1 MTCEIC
7 QKEIPPEEDM
17 CVEHDGRDVLACHEC
32 GIAPPVPK
40 FVITHANHNGV
51 RHIVRLPEGWQ
62 MIPQS
67 INSDTFQA
75 LCVGWIHMVGSHY
88 CVHLDAPGIPMGA
101 TFARQMLRDVRSELS
116 RRDPQYRSTP
126 NI

>member
-32 GIAPPVPK
+32 GMA
-40 FVITHANHNGV
+40 
-51 RHIVRLPEGWQ
+51 
-62 MIPQS
+62 
-67 INSDTFQA
+67 
-75 LCVGWIHMVGSHY
+75 
-88 CVHLDAPGIPMGA
+88 
-101 TFARQMLRDVRSELS
+101 
-116 RRDPQYRSTP
+116 PQYRSTP